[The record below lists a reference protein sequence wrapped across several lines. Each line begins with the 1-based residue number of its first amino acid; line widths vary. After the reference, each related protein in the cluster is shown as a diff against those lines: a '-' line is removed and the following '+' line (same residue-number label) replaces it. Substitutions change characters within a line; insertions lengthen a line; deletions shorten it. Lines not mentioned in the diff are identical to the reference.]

1 MVQDYSSGVSNKSVY
16 LTQTTDI
23 FFASLS
29 EQSPK
34 ILFTHRGNWYI
45 LFLFTLVV
53 IYSKTEHLVQCNFV
67 QA

>member
-34 ILFTHRGNWYI
+34 ILFTLQWRRKHMKSGEARH
-45 LFLFTLVV
+45 V
-53 IYSKTEHLVQCNFV
+53 
-67 QA
+67 